1 MNTPYN
7 LRTLLVWALL
17 PILCFACA
25 IPLAKWFANENDIKT
40 SLNYDSIAWGKIIAS
55 SPDVNF
61 QSVDSIK
68 YYGWER
74 RQSMK
79 KDSVVAA
86 DITHLFPDFE
96 VKKLTIVDKGEA
108 NPVFEVWNQNG
119 TDYIGWIA
127 RQKNGNFILRVNEA
141 TEGKIIPIGR
151 FIGKMN
157 YKQGNNLD
165 LPTTTLNVSVLIA
178 FALCLIGF
186 GLVMTSVPRKT
197 HLSWLGMVSYVCM
210 SATGLYVI
218 LWITGWGN
226 FFGSKYNY
234 PEWIALAWLISEA
247 GVLSGVLYHISDE
260 TNESETTK
268 NSEENELLAK

>member
-1 MNTPYN
+1 MSNSNN
-7 LRTLLVWALL
+7 LKILLVWALL
-17 PILCFACA
+17 PILCFVCA
-25 IPLAKWFANENDIKT
+25 IPLAKWFANENNLKT
-40 SLNYDSIAWGKIIAS
+40 SSNYDSIAWGKIIAS
-55 SPDVNF
+55 SPDVKF

-68 YYGWER
+68 YYGWNR

-108 NPVFEVWNQNG
+108 NPVFEVWNNNG

-127 RQKNGNFILRVNEA
+127 RQKNGNFILRVNESS
-141 TEGKIIPIGR
+141 EGKIIPIGK

-157 YKQGNNLD
+157 YTQGEGLNL
-165 LPTTTLNVSVLIA
+165 PVTTLNVCSIIA

-186 GLVMTSVPRKT
+186 GLVETSRPNKSAA
-197 HLSWLGMVSYVCM
+197 SWLSGVSFGCM

-218 LWITGWGN
+218 IWITGWGK
-226 FFGSKYNY
+226 FFGSIYNY
-234 PEWIALAWLISEA
+234 PEWIVLAWLISEV
-247 GVLSGVLYHISDE
+247 GLLSGVIYHLTNGIKGSAQPSNIKEDE
-260 TNESETTK
+260 CTQK
-268 NSEENELLAK
+268 